1 MSYKEE
7 KQKLYNEPLAKTMEI
22 NEREKADK
30 TLMGLDSI
38 YDLEKSS
45 LNREYNGK
53 LRALMKKYNIKED
66 VPNV

>member
-1 MSYKEE
+1 
-7 KQKLYNEPLAKTMEI
+7 MEI